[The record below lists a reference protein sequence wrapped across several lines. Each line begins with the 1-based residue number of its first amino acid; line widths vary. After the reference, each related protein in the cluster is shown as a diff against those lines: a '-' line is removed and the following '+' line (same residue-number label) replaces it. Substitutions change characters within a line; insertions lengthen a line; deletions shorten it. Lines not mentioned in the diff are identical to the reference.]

1 MCPRIAIGAE
11 DGVGDSA
18 DRAAGRVSDG
28 AERSLGLVAQA
39 EQPQAQ
45 RTRAAGAK
53 ERGKVDNAPSRAASR
68 GLPATQPER
77 HILGGLD
84 ELHRD

>member
-28 AERSLGLVAQA
+28 AESSLGLVAQA

-53 ERGKVDNAPSRAASR
+53 ERGKVDNAPSR